1 MKADTTKIENMLD
14 RKWQYKCSTDKN
26 DAIAL
31 YMLDCKRIR
40 LAVYMFE
47 LNKLQFLT
55 FLMALTLIKKIQL
68 RSNLIVLQTQG

>member
-1 MKADTTKIENMLD
+1 
-14 RKWQYKCSTDKN
+14 
-26 DAIAL
+26 
-31 YMLDCKRIR
+31 MLDCKRIR